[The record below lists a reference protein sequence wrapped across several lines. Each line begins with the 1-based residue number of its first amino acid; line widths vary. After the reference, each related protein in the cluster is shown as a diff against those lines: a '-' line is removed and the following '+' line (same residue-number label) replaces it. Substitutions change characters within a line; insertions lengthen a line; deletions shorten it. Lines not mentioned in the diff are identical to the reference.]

1 MLRRKDKGSDISFR
15 YVRSSKSPTTM
26 APASDLPQQ
35 QHQKVSLSLG
45 RLKKAAPAP
54 TNGIKRP
61 REALRDEEGD
71 NEDFEEQQR
80 ATKVSHFDSKAGG
93 ALDESNRKVEKAPLV
108 IARQANRDWKDAA
121 NKRKRQKS
129 GLPGRGDEVEHEE
142 RGVVGGTTEPSKTFG
157 LNHAAAQN
165 DANAALKVA
174 EQMQETP
181 PEPSAEASAAHKTED
196 EEAMDALLGRTKK
209 SELVVPAL
217 TEEDAFQNDVT
228 EAPDM
233 ATLED
238 YARVPVEQFGAAML
252 RGMGWKDG
260 DGIGLN
266 KGTKQEKSK
275 IPERRPA
282 LLGIGAKEEAA
293 VAQEMGTWGKAA
305 RGKGGK
311 EPVVYNP
318 ILLRDKRTGEMFTE
332 EEAKKRQE
340 QDERERYEMEFERK
354 EQARERGKDK
364 DKGRESRRR
373 GDDEVDER
381 ERRRERDR
389 RRDRGDDRHREH
401 DRERR
406 RRDDDRSE
414 DEEERRRRKDKERRR
429 RERDDE
435 DYDRERS
442 RRHDRDRDGHRRRD
456 RSREHRRR

>member
-1 MLRRKDKGSDISFR
+1 
-15 YVRSSKSPTTM
+15 M
-26 APASDLPQQ
+26 APTSDSPP
-35 QHQKVSLSLG
+35 QKVSLSLG
-45 RLKKAAPAP
+45 RLKKAPPAP
-54 TNGIKRP
+54 TNGVKRP
-61 REALRDEEGD
+61 RDALRDNEEGD
-71 NEDFEEQQR
+71 NEDLEEQQR
-80 ATKVSHFDSKAGG
+80 ATKVSHFDLKAGG
-93 ALDESNRKVEKAPLV
+93 ALDESNRKTEKAPLV

-121 NKRKRQKS
+121 NRNKRQRS
-129 GLPGRGDEVEHEE
+129 GLPGREGDVGREE
-142 RGVVGGTTEPSKTFG
+142 KAGGVAGMTEPSKTFG
-157 LNHAAAQN
+157 INHASSRN
-165 DANAALKVA
+165 EDGANAALKIA
-174 EQMQETP
+174 EQTQSAP
-181 PEPSAEASAAHKTED
+181 LEPNAEVAIAPKTED

-332 EEAKKRQE
+332 EEAQKRQE
-340 QDERERYEMEFERK
+340 KDEREKYEMEFEKK
-354 EQARERGKDK
+354 EQERERGKDK

-373 GDDEVDER
+373 RDDEDDER
-381 ERRRERDR
+381 ERRREKER
-389 RRDRGDDRHREH
+389 RRDRGDDRHRDY

-406 RRDDDRSE
+406 RRDDDGEE
-414 DEEERRRRKDKERRR
+414 DGEERRRRKDKERRR

-442 RRHDRDRDGHRRRD
+442 RRHDRDRDGHRRRE
-456 RSREHRRR
+456 RSREHHRRH

>member
-1 MLRRKDKGSDISFR
+1 
-15 YVRSSKSPTTM
+15 
-26 APASDLPQQ
+26 
-35 QHQKVSLSLG
+35 
-45 RLKKAAPAP
+45 
-54 TNGIKRP
+54 
-61 REALRDEEGD
+61 
-71 NEDFEEQQR
+71 
-80 ATKVSHFDSKAGG
+80 
-93 ALDESNRKVEKAPLV
+93 
-108 IARQANRDWKDAA
+108 
-121 NKRKRQKS
+121 
-129 GLPGRGDEVEHEE
+129 
-142 RGVVGGTTEPSKTFG
+142 
-157 LNHAAAQN
+157 
-165 DANAALKVA
+165 
-174 EQMQETP
+174 
-181 PEPSAEASAAHKTED
+181 
-196 EEAMDALLGRTKK
+196 MDALLGRTKK

-217 TEEDAFQNDVT
+217 TEEDAFQNDIT

-266 KGTKQEKSK
+266 KGSKQVKAK

-318 ILLRDKRTGEMFTE
+318 ILLRDKKTGEMFTE
-332 EEAKKRQE
+332 EEAKKRE
-340 QDERERYEMEFERK
+340 EEDERKKYEMEFERK
-354 EQARERGKDK
+354 EQEKERGKDK

-373 GDDEVDER
+373 RDDEDDER
-381 ERRRERDR
+381 ERRREKDR
-389 RRDRGDDRHREH
+389 RRDRGDDRHRDH

-406 RRDDDRSE
+406 RRDDDGEE

-429 RERDDE
+429 REREDE
-435 DYDRERS
+435 EYDRERS
-442 RRHDRDRDGHRRRD
+442 KRHDRDRDGHRRRE